1 MVSSCPTRTGF
12 RSSSPWLMLVLAGG
26 VAACSADTDAYT
38 VGDGAVAASPL
49 PPEAGAPLGSGGS
62 GVASLGIAGAPAID
76 LTQPPAPES
85 AGSMV
90 LRRLTFSEYDNI
102 LADLLG
108 DTTAPAED
116 PSQPWVSD
124 AIDDSGFTTPT
135 ITPDELVPLLES
147 SANAVVET
155 ALAAGKL
162 GIPCTNPS
170 PAAEAACVTEFI
182 TTFGLKAFRRPLEAA
197 EVADAQSLFDTERG
211 LGLAFADSV
220 ATIAKGMLQAASFLY
235 HWEIGPTR
243 PPLGPDG
250 LVPLTPWQ
258 IASRLASNLWNGQPD
273 ERLLQ
278 AAATVELSTPAEIAA
293 EAARLIADPR
303 HARALLD
310 FHQQWLFRV
319 GTRQANLAG
328 IIPRGGLTPEAIR
341 GLPTELSSFLA
352 SVYVTGDGTLAAFL
366 TAPQAFVNRDLAEIY
381 GVPTPATP
389 FGGVMLDPKER
400 AGLFT
405 QVAFLASFA
414 LGDLDDPFHRGLSVY
429 QKLLCGYVPPIGS
442 GPALEPLG
450 TKTTRQAFVE
460 HARCGVGC
468 HSLFDPPGFAFENYD
483 ATGKFRTTDNG
494 VPVDSTGTFVTP
506 LGATLTFANAIDLM
520 RQLAALPETAMCT
533 ERQWTRYMFGRMET
547 TPDLGSLQI
556 AYQKAAAIPGFS
568 LRDMLT
574 SLVSSKAYLWRQP
587 APGESF

>member
-1 MVSSCPTRTGF
+1 MV
-12 RSSSPWLMLVLAGG
+12 V
-26 VAACSADTDAYT
+26 
-38 VGDGAVAASPL
+38 
-49 PPEAGAPLGSGGS
+49 
-62 GVASLGIAGAPAID
+62 
-76 LTQPPAPES
+76 
-85 AGSMV
+85 
-90 LRRLTFSEYDNI
+90 RRLSPSEYDNI

-116 PSQPWVSD
+116 SSHPW
-124 AIDDSGFTTPT
+124 ALNEIDDSGFMTPT
-135 ITPDELVPLLES
+135 NTPDELVPLLAN
-147 SANAVVET
+147 SANLVVET
-155 ALAAGKL
+155 ALATGKL
-162 GIPCTNPS
+162 GIPCTNPA

-197 EVADAQSLFDTERG
+197 ELADAQSLFDAERG
-211 LGLAFADSV
+211 LGLGFADSV
-220 ATIAKGMLQAASFLY
+220 ATIAKGMLQSASFLY

-243 PPLGPDG
+243 PMLGPDG

-278 AAATVELSTPAEIAA
+278 AASAGELSTPAEIGAQ
-293 EAARLIADPR
+293 AARLIADPR

-310 FHQQWLFRV
+310 FHQQWLLSV

-328 IIPRGGLTPEAIR
+328 IVPIGGLTPEAIR

-366 TAPQAFVNRDLAEIY
+366 TAPQAFVNRDLAQIY
-381 GVPTPATP
+381 GVPTPAMP
-389 FGGVMLDPKER
+389 FGQVMLDPTER

-405 QVAFLASFA
+405 QVAFLASFSLA
-414 LGDLDDPFHRGLSVY
+414 GLDDPVHRGLSVY
-429 QKLLCGYVPPIGS
+429 QKLLCGYVPPLIG
-442 GPALEPLG
+442 GAGLGALG
-450 TKTTRQAFVE
+450 TKTTRQAFDE
-460 HARCGVGC
+460 HARCAVGC
-468 HSLFDPPGFAFENYD
+468 HTLFDPPGFAFESYD

-494 VPVDSTGTFVTP
+494 LPVDSTGTFVTP

-533 ERQWTRYMFGRMET
+533 ERQWTRYMLGRMET
-547 TPDLGSLQI
+547 TPDFGSLQI
-556 AYQKAAAIPGFS
+556 AYQKAAATPGFS

-587 APGESF
+587 APGETF